1 MGTGGSVVGRDD
13 FFCPVGELGDEAEH
27 GGDAADDAADDGT
40 ATVPKSLAT
49 SEVST
54 FRKSVTKPE
63 ELGLAFP
70 IGGVGPHR
78 LEARLPRRLP
88 SISCW

>member
-1 MGTGGSVVGRDD
+1 MKPSMAVTLRTTPPSMAPPR
-13 FFCPVGELGDEAEH
+13 A
-27 GGDAADDAADDGT
+27 
-40 ATVPKSLAT
+40 KNLAT

-70 IGGVGPHR
+70 IGGVGPHH
-78 LEARLPRRLP
+78 LEVRLPRRLP
-88 SISCW
+88 SISVVICRDFRG